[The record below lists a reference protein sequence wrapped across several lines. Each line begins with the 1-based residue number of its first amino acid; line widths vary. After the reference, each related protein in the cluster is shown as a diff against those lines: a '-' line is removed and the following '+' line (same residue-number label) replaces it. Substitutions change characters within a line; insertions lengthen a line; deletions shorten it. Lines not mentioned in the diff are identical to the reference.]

1 TFSAFK
7 CKVSSL
13 AKDFKGLDKPV
24 PANSLPV
31 NNFGNTAF
39 FNDSFSVCVRYVVA
53 AKWHQIQK
61 AVVIQTFAVSSMT
74 INRFSNSS
82 CSLASTAKN
91 PASPNFSRNVFA

>member
-1 TFSAFK
+1 YHSISP
-7 CKVSSL
+7 VSL
-13 AKDFKGLDKPV
+13 LDALPIL

-91 PASPNFSRNVFA
+91 PDLKSTHLNSSHVSIA